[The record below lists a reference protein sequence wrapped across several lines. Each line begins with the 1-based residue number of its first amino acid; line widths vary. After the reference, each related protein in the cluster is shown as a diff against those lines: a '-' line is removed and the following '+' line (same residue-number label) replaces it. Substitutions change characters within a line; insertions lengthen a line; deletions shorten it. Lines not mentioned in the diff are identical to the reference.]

1 VAAVVSQTAGL
12 FFDGARVRDAAQGNW
27 RGKSI
32 GRGHRSKKSGDPVDF
47 AKLGRRTDAREIPVE
62 LGQPEVAM
70 RYMMLIYTKEGD
82 AGQLSPE
89 EAQQIRERHAAV
101 MRETR
106 ERGML
111 VAVNGLGKTN
121 TATTVRVD
129 GGTVLT
135 TDGPFAE
142 TKEQLAGYYVLDC
155 VDLDEAI
162 YWAGRIPSSCGGANG
177 SIEIRQLVEFEGVP
191 ESMLK
196 PYRVAA
202 ATAAD

>member
-1 VAAVVSQTAGL
+1 
-12 FFDGARVRDAAQGNW
+12 
-27 RGKSI
+27 
-32 GRGHRSKKSGDPVDF
+32 
-47 AKLGRRTDAREIPVE
+47 
-62 LGQPEVAM
+62 M

-82 AGQLSPE
+82 LTQMPPE
-89 EAQQIRERHAAV
+89 TAKQIREDHAAV

-111 VAVNGLGKTN
+111 VAVNGLSRTN
-121 TATTVRVD
+121 TATTVRLEA
-129 GGTVLT
+129 GQVLA

-155 VDLDEAI
+155 VDLHEAI
-162 YWAGRIPSSCGGANG
+162 YWAGRIPSTCGGAQG

-196 PYRVAA
+196 PHRVVAGAA
-202 ATAAD
+202 AAD

>member
-1 VAAVVSQTAGL
+1 
-12 FFDGARVRDAAQGNW
+12 
-27 RGKSI
+27 
-32 GRGHRSKKSGDPVDF
+32 
-47 AKLGRRTDAREIPVE
+47 
-62 LGQPEVAM
+62 M

-82 AGQLSPE
+82 LSKMSPE
-89 EAQQIRERHAAV
+89 ETQRIREAHAAV
-101 MRETR
+101 MHETR

-111 VAVNGLGKTN
+111 VTVNGLGKTN
-121 TATTVRVD
+121 TATTVRIE
-129 GGTVLT
+129 GGTVLA

-162 YWAGRIPSSCGGANG
+162 YWAGRIPSSCGGAPG

-196 PYRVAA
+196 PHRVVAA
-202 ATAAD
+202 AAV

>member
-1 VAAVVSQTAGL
+1 
-12 FFDGARVRDAAQGNW
+12 
-27 RGKSI
+27 
-32 GRGHRSKKSGDPVDF
+32 
-47 AKLGRRTDAREIPVE
+47 
-62 LGQPEVAM
+62 M

-82 AGQLSPE
+82 RSQMSPE

-106 ERGML
+106 ESGML
-111 VAVNGLGKTN
+111 VAVNGLGRAN

-129 GGTVLT
+129 GGTVLA

-155 VDLDEAI
+155 ADLEEAI
-162 YWAGRIPSSCGGANG
+162 YWAWRIPSSCGGANG

-191 ESMLK
+191 ESVLK
-196 PYRVAA
+196 PHRVAA
-202 ATAAD
+202 VAS

>member
-1 VAAVVSQTAGL
+1 
-12 FFDGARVRDAAQGNW
+12 
-27 RGKSI
+27 
-32 GRGHRSKKSGDPVDF
+32 
-47 AKLGRRTDAREIPVE
+47 
-62 LGQPEVAM
+62 M

-82 AGQLSPE
+82 RSQMSPE

-101 MRETR
+101 MSETR

-111 VAVNGLGKTN
+111 AAVNGLGRTN

-177 SIEIRQLVEFEGVP
+177 SIEIRPLVEFEGVP

-196 PYRVAA
+196 PRRAM
-202 ATAAD
+202 TAAG